1 MLMKEY
7 DVEAPERKTILLLL
21 LAFVLMIIGAIT
33 VVWIAYNIVI
43 EFFLTFIL

>member
-1 MLMKEY
+1 MQMKEY
-7 DVEAPERKTILLLL
+7 DVEPPERNTILLLL

-33 VVWIAYNIVI
+33 VVWFASKIVK